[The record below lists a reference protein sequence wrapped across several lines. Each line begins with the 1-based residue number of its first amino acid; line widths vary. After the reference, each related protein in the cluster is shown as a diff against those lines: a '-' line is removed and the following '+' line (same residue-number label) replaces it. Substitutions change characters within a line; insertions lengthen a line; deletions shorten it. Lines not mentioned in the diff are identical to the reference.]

1 MVVNAFPPDA
11 PEPAVAPVGVAPVQ
25 PPFATDSP
33 PATMIIAVQSLIA
46 VLVVTNASVAIRPP
60 PLSATV
66 ETVAIV
72 VPPQQ
77 SPPPATVDPAIA
89 IPRVEHAL
97 AVQMAANAFPA
108 PTPTNHIASAGA
120 AWGSPPAAASPKQLA
135 AVGGKFFLWR
145 SGCIWLSGCNQHCF
159 LRTGPILLLLASLRL
174 LLGSC
179 FDQRPVVLHDFAIG
193 ELLAEA
199 VIAIGFGLVLIGPL
213 PVWPSSSQIRLKENF
228 ASRRGVDLD
237 RVVGFGEFRA
247 RNLTCKGI
255 HFLGLDILFGCRSG
269 QSHASDGK
277 KDCAAHGN

>member
-1 MVVNAFPPDA
+1 VIVSDLAPVTFDLAPTVTSPLTQPPVAVQMVAMAFPPVA
-11 PEPAVAPVGVAPVQ
+11 PEPAVRPVGVAPVQ

-33 PATMIIAVQSLIA
+33 PVTLIIAVQSLIA
-46 VLVVTNASVAIRPP
+46 VLVVTNASVGISPP
-60 PLSATV
+60 PLHATV
-66 ETVAIV
+66 ETVAV
-72 VPPQQ
+72 GVPPQQ

-108 PTPTNHIASAGA
+108 PTPTNHIGSAGA
-120 AWGSPPAAASPKQLA
+120 AWGSPPTAVPKQLA
-135 AVGGKFFLWR
+135 AVGGKFSLWR

-199 VIAIGFGLVLIGPL
+199 VVAIGLLLVLVGPL
-213 PVWPSSSQIRLKENF
+213 PVWP
-228 ASRRGVDLD
+228 
-237 RVVGFGEFRA
+237 
-247 RNLTCKGI
+247 LTGW
-255 HFLGLDILFGCRSG
+255 
-269 QSHASDGK
+269 
-277 KDCAAHGN
+277 